1 MCIAGKYRRGCQAVQ
16 AKSQS
21 KSARKIPSS
30 AIIIGPF
37 ETHPW
42 RRKYCFL
49 PINQDEWL
57 PTKFAYLIFQPQHGI
72 PDLFIWLI
80 SGNKRLAYQRIPA
93 RNILFSMQEEEKGK
107 DCGSLQTLFL
117 KVPAKNNLSSWTN
130 SFLGSFFYFY
140 QKKLYGAGQV
150 FFLLLHTFFWDL
162 FCTLESFAK
171 KKNCVLHFYPTTKNH
186 LLSSSISAF
195 LKP

>member
-1 MCIAGKYRRGCQAVQ
+1 MLVFVLLPHIVVIPYFLCIAGKYRRGCQAVQ

-140 QKKLYGAGQV
+140 QKNFMVLDR
-150 FFLLLHTFFWDL
+150 FFSFCSTPSSETFF
-162 FCTLESFAK
+162 
-171 KKNCVLHFYPTTKNH
+171 VP
-186 LLSSSISAF
+186 
-195 LKP
+195 